1 MEPGQFGDGL
11 MVRGRHFLFLG
22 KSGSLDDKPM
32 EEKIL
37 MKPQVFLYPGD
48 SFNFTNLLKIK
59 RTNIPDEVESPADE
73 DA

>member
-37 MKPQVFLYPGD
+37 MKPQVFLYPGSYSLAALPID
-48 SFNFTNLLKIK
+48 
-59 RTNIPDEVESPADE
+59 
-73 DA
+73 